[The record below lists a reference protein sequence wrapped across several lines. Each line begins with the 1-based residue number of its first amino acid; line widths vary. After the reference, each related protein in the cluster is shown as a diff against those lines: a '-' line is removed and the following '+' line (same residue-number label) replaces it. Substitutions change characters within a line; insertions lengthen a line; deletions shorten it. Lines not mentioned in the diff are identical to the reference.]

1 MKKIAKRVEKAEPD
15 TESID
20 NMIENYA
27 YLRKQRGELDDQM
40 RDISNEL
47 VVQLRRHEIKNRK
60 TSSGYKVTLVERA
73 NTTLNENTL
82 RKRLGAQMW
91 NKVTTRVLDKRKLD
105 AFIKSGEVSSSDVA
119 MSMVESE
126 PTHYIKV
133 T

>member
-1 MKKIAKRVEKAEPD
+1 MKKIAKRVEKVEPD

-119 MSMVESE
+119 MSMVEAE

>member
-1 MKKIAKRVEKAEPD
+1 MKKIAKRVEKVEPD

-47 VVQLRRHEIKNRK
+47 VVQLRRHGIKNRK

-119 MSMVESE
+119 MSMVEAE

>member
-105 AFIKSGEVSSSDVA
+105 AFIKSGEVSSADVA

>member
-1 MKKIAKRVEKAEPD
+1 MKKIAKRVEKTEPD